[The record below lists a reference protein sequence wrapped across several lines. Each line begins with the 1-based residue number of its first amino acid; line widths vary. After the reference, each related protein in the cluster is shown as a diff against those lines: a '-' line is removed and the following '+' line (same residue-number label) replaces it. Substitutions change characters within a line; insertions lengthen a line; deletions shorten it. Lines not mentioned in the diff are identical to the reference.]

1 MTTDGKM
8 VMGIA
13 PFEKNT
19 SRKISPDPCLSWVI
33 PSDWSLE
40 DAATVPLSYSMVHI
54 YEQILH
60 SPLLVKTNLTR
71 T

>member
-1 MTTDGKM
+1 LEYSGVTSDGKK

-19 SRKISPDPCLSWVI
+19 ANKIVPDPYLSWMI

-40 DAATVPLSYSMVHI
+40 DAATVPLSYSMVCI
-54 YEQILH
+54 Y
-60 SPLLVKTNLTR
+60 K
-71 T
+71 